1 MKIETKYNIGEHI
14 WVIYEARINNEY
26 CHNMP
31 TGEVSVYDAYI
42 DSISKYKDGLM
53 YFCNDGNYTEL
64 HEEDIILYEETDK
77 LVAKIKE
84 LKLQGRVI
92 KSFYTVGMGYN
103 WTDDNIGEAIYNTT
117 ERMIKENRISSKGPF
132 PFLPEGVYISR
143 YAKIDEPFLIE
154 FEDGDILGVDYSE
167 GSCVRMELNTIPKDI
182 KFGTNRRTFHPNVLF
197 SSLIGRELVAVEV
210 TTSTELDE
218 FTWSHGLDIGE
229 QDAYITKI
237 SFVCKKDREW
247 EREKLEFTSW
257 CDYGMVAVT
266 DYEGVTL
273 KIHAPDVREVVAGF
287 IDEETLNLQDDF
299 SFDD

>member
-1 MKIETKYNIGEHI
+1 MILSDGKNNFP
-14 WVIYEARINNEY
+14 NNEFSFWEWSA
-26 CHNMP
+26 P
-31 TGEVSVYDAYI
+31 VLQT
-42 DSISKYKDGLM
+42 
-53 YFCNDGNYTEL
+53 
-64 HEEDIILYEETDK
+64 HEE
-77 LVAKIKE
+77 VMAKIKE

-92 KSFYTVGMGYN
+92 KGFYSVGMGYN

-132 PFLPEGVYISR
+132 PFLPEGVYIPR
-143 YAKIDEPFLIE
+143 YAEIDEPFLIE

-167 GSCVRMELNTIPKDI
+167 GSCVRMEMNSIPKDI

-237 SFVCKKDREW
+237 SFVCRKDREW

-257 CDYGMVAVT
+257 CDYGIVGIT
-266 DYEGVTL
+266 DYEGAPL
-273 KIHAPDVREVVAGF
+273 KIHAPDVKEVVAGF

-299 SFDD
+299 SFDE